1 MMLRTTAL
9 MLVLGAGLIARAQAP
24 GFHYFQAAQPLTT
37 AQLKLATEA
46 VMNADPYAELF
57 HSDDRT
63 IVQVKSP
70 QLQPEALYRAA
81 IAAQAVTLLPGT
93 RTPDELGVNPAPAV
107 PVYVPTGHEA
117 ADLARYRAAVEAW
130 NAAHPDQPLSPT
142 PVHAR

>member
-93 RTPDELGVNPAPAV
+93 RTPDELGVNTGPFMFPPAMRPPTWPATALRWR
-107 PVYVPTGHEA
+107 PGTP
-117 ADLARYRAAVEAW
+117 
-130 NAAHPDQPLSPT
+130 PT
-142 PVHAR
+142 PTSR